1 MISGWNP
8 NKINSRFPNEHGIFD
23 RINRIMNKAC
33 VFLFLAAF
41 LIITA
46 RAQTENT
53 DRALAILL
61 ASEGD
66 HHAAAIEFRRL
77 AMKDSEAPSV
87 SGYYLAAAHEY
98 LQNGET
104 ESVPNLLDQAE
115 QTDAQYRLAAQFYRA
130 EQARLAH
137 SPDEASFFYQLLL
150 DDPETPEDY
159 KNWAAR
165 QLAVLEV
172 RNKNPEQAEV
182 FLLRANAPPESGL
195 QALDAY
201 RSGHDKRPMLGGT
214 LGLIPGL
221 GYFYSGEYA
230 NGLRSIILNSL
241 FIFGMVATAEED
253 QWGGF
258 AVITFFEITWY
269 SGSIYGGVDAAHRY
283 NQRRMDTCADAITRN
298 AHYEMDAPALPLFSL
313 RFAF

>member
-1 MISGWNP
+1 
-8 NKINSRFPNEHGIFD
+8 
-23 RINRIMNKAC
+23 MNT
-33 VFLFLAAF
+33 VRNHILFFLFTA
-41 LIITA
+41 ITA
-46 RAQTENT
+46 TAQTEST
-53 DRALAILL
+53 DRSLAILL
-61 ASEGD
+61 AGEQD

-77 AMKDSEAPSV
+77 AMNETN
-87 SGYYLAAAHEY
+87 AAAAYLLASVHEY
-98 LQNGET
+98 LQTGEN
-104 ESVPNLLDQAE
+104 EPVPKLLDQAE
-115 QTDAQYRLAAQFYRA
+115 RANTSIRITSLFYRA
-130 EQARLAH
+130 EQARQNQKF
-137 SPDEASFFYQLLL
+137 DEASFYYQTLL

-165 QLAVLEV
+165 QLAVIEL
-172 RNKNPEQAEV
+172 RAGNTEQAEA
-182 FLLRANAPPESGL
+182 FLQRAPTPSEPGLNALSV
-195 QALDAY
+195 Y
-201 RSGHDKRPMLGGT
+201 REGHDKRPVLGGT

-283 NQRRMDTCADAITRN
+283 NKHRTDTCADAITGKSR
-298 AHYEMDAPALPLFSL
+298 YEMDAPTLPIFSL
-313 RFAF
+313 RFEF